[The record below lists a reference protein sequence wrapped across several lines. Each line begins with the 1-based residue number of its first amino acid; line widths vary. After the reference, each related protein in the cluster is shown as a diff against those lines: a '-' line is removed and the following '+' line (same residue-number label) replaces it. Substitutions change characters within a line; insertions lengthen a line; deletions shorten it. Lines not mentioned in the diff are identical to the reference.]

1 MSTLKK
7 NFYLLSRKLKEEAQY
22 DEQGRREGITRIY
35 YRNGQVKKE
44 ITYRDGEKEGPA
56 RRLIKDG
63 SRIEYEC
70 KNGREKTGRWR
81 YYDRDGFLV
90 MEQVYTRSNDLLC
103 ELYYDYEEYVRI
115 VTVQWTKFLDDEI
128 EKYKQRANEFDEKG
142 NPGFPFEKRSSYPA
156 VGTHPHF

>member
-7 NFYLLSRKLKEEAQY
+7 KFHLFSRNLKEEAEY
-22 DEQGRREGITRIY
+22 DRQGRRDGITRIY
-35 YRNGQVKKE
+35 YRNGQLRKE
-44 ITYRDGEKEGPA
+44 LTYRNGRKEGPA
-56 RRLIKDG
+56 LRLLRDG

-81 YYDRDGFLV
+81 YYDQSGFLI
-90 MEQVYTRSNDLLC
+90 MEQVYTRSDDLLC
-103 ELYYDYEEYVRI
+103 ELYYDYDEYVRI

-128 EKYKQRANEFDEKG
+128 EKYKQRASEFDEQG
-142 NPGFPFEKRSSYPA
+142 NPGFPFEKRSSYPS

>member
-7 NFYLLSRKLKEEAQY
+7 KFHPFSRKLKEEAQY
-22 DEQGRREGITRIY
+22 DDQGRRDGMTRIY
-35 YRNGQVKKE
+35 YRNGQLKKE
-44 ITYRDGEKEGPA
+44 LTYRNGSKEGPA
-56 RRLIKDG
+56 RRLLKDG

-70 KNGREKTGRWR
+70 TNGREKTGRWR
-81 YYDRDGFLV
+81 YYDHNGLLT
-90 MEQVYTRSNDLLC
+90 MEQVYTRSDDLLC

-128 EKYKQRANEFDEKG
+128 EKYKQRAGEFDEKG
-142 NPGFPFEKRSSYPA
+142 NPGFPFEKRSSYPS